1 MGDSKGGKVDNRNIK
16 DILKDVWQEY
26 DKWINDG
33 NNGVFKY
40 EINP

>member
-1 MGDSKGGKVDNRNIK
+1 MNVK
-16 DILKDVWQEY
+16 DFFKDVWQEY

-33 NNGVFKY
+33 NIGVFKY